1 MKLQLDRWSF
11 ILLEHNVLI
20 STNGLR
26 KVGSRPPLLQYAK
39 SIWERR
45 YFIWK
50 ESRSHAFGQIKN
62 TALGQLWLILDPFL
76 NAAVYYIIFGFLL
89 NFSRGVE
96 NFVGYLVVG
105 VTCFAL
111 LNNQLMRPVG
121 LIEARKAL
129 IKSFSFPR
137 ASIVVSFCI
146 QQLIDF
152 FPTYIAMMLFLVIV
166 PPHTIPYW
174 TWLAA
179 PLVVLLSIPLGL
191 GLAFISASF
200 TFLFP
205 DFKFIFPLIS
215 RFWLYGSAIFWSID
229 MFSADS
235 IARPI
240 MHINPGWEFLELLR
254 QLLVYNQWPP
264 TWTWAAFFGWSCIV
278 FIIGFVFFWFNEEKY
293 GLQK

>member
-1 MKLQLDRWSF
+1 MDTTDSSLPKRDVTVQTS
-11 ILLEHNVLI
+11 
-20 STNGLR
+20 GLR
-26 KVGSRPPLLQYAK
+26 IIGARPPIFKYFKEL
-39 SIWERR
+39 WERR

-62 TALGQLWLILDPFL
+62 TVLGQLWLIIDPFL
-76 NAAVYYIIFGFLL
+76 NAAVYYVIFGLL
-89 NFSRGVE
+89 LRFSRGID

-111 LNNQLMRPVG
+111 LNNQLLRPAG
-121 LIEARKAL
+121 LIEQRKAL
-129 IKSFSFPR
+129 IKSFNFPR
-137 ASIVVSFCI
+137 ASLVVSFCL

-152 FPTYIAMMLFLVIV
+152 LPTFIAMLLFLMVV
-166 PPHTIPYW
+166 PPHSVPYW
-174 TWLAA
+174 TWLLA
-179 PLVVLLSIPLGL
+179 PVVIILSLPMGL
-191 GLAFISASF
+191 GLAFLSSSF

-205 DFKFIFPLIS
+205 DFKFIWPLIS

-229 MFSADS
+229 MFSAES

-254 QLLVYNQWPP
+254 QLLVYNSWPP
-264 TWTWAAFFGWSCIV
+264 LWIWLAFIGWSLGIFLV
-278 FIIGFVFFWFNEEKY
+278 GFVMFWFNEEKY